1 MFKTKFKTDSAL
13 PPSSVSIIGAGNTF
27 TGDLDCNGDLRI
39 DGIVKGSIYS
49 KAKVIVG
56 LTGFVE
62 GDIHCNEA
70 DITGKISGN
79 IFTKAGVVL
88 KQNAT
93 VHGDLHTPKLIIE
106 PSATF
111 NGKSFM
117 GEINLQSTLNGNR
130 EDIFETPEKSMLQ
143 IVKSM

>member
-1 MFKTKFKTDSAL
+1 MFKTKFKTDSPL
-13 PPSSVSIIGAGNTF
+13 PSSSVSIIGAGNTF

-39 DGIVKGSIYS
+39 DGAVNGNIYS

-70 DITGKISGN
+70 DVTGKVTGN
-79 IFTKAGVVL
+79 IFTKAGIVL
-88 KQNAT
+88 KQHAT
-93 VHGDLHTPKLIIE
+93 LHGDLHTPKLIIE

-117 GEINLQSTLNGNR
+117 GEINLQSCLNGDS

-143 IVKSM
+143 VVKAI